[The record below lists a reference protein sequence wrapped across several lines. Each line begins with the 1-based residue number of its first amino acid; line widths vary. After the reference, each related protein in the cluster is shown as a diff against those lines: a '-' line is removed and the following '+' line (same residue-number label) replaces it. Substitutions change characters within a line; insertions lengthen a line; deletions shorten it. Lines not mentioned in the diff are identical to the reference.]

1 MPSITSANTI
11 LTLAIPL
18 LFPTPVQLQ
27 GFATDDVYDIPRIK
41 SVETLMG
48 VDGVLSGGFIYVE
61 ILQDIMLQADS
72 PSNSLFDTWWTQMQA
87 AVDVYPA
94 NGSIVLPGIATK
106 FTMVNG
112 YLTGYTPAPAA
123 KKVLQPRRFEISW
136 NSIVPSPA

>member
-1 MPSITSANTI
+1 MPSITSANAI

-27 GFATDDVYDIPRIK
+27 GFAADDVYDIPRIK

-61 ILQDIMLQADS
+61 VLQDIMLQADS